1 MNELQEDQVE
11 TIEIDQSNE
20 QFKEQQL
27 KPKITTFNQ
36 AIDLLEDLKQ
46 FVIEQTPDIYKEF
59 VNFEQQMYS
68 LHLIN
73 LKEKKQSKITDF
85 FHN

>member
-36 AIDLLEDLKQ
+36 AIDLLKDLKQ
-46 FVIEQTPDIYKEF
+46 FVLEQTPDIYKEF